1 MSKVIFKLK
10 FESPK
15 KATTKKNN
23 MYHLIYIATRDGVAL
38 NDDMKEFENNH
49 NNSSNDE
56 YVKYIADRPRSH
68 GLFAKEKEN
77 IDLKELS
84 NYMKNYDG
92 YVYRG
97 IVSLRESE
105 AIGKGFDD
113 KEQWETL
120 VRSKMRFISKQ
131 LNIQP
136 SNLGWVCAFHRE
148 SGHPHIHM
156 MMWDKSYDN
165 SKDLNKEYRKGAIP
179 KKNIE
184 AIRKELTKEIF
195 SNEIEN
201 VLSLKNV
208 YRDFLTE
215 TTKGFN
221 NSDYSKKFLELDE
234 KIDEINTKYD
244 VKKYE
249 ERLTILKKEI
259 SEHDN
264 IDYINDKYIE
274 IEELKTKIDEMNKK
288 ISMYDIRDNIKGLE
302 NEKEIIKL
310 ERELKIARSLG
321 NVDKYED
328 YIYQAKFN
336 LGIFQLQKNRK
347 ICSNKKE
354 VIKMKCDLVDLIN
367 KKKCIDIENDFNDK
381 NIKIDTI
388 DIEKL
393 SNEEVELR
401 EQYLKLKAETEHIE
415 IKDIDNLEEK
425 IFELSSEFEANKWKL
440 DEDIEEN
447 LFVIKNGI
455 EYLNKD
461 YFNEINTDL
470 DTRIKNLTDR
480 ITEQKMKPFA
490 EIEFLKKSDFNDI
503 ESTNLFELEK
513 ELNNIKNQY
522 DINKKEGALKK
533 LKSTSKNKI
542 KNDKITELED
552 KLKELELDL
561 KNSSFD
567 NIEYIKNEIL
577 QVKNEIDEEKEIQ
590 ISKDLINLQNQLD
603 LVKDELGVIDIE
615 VNDFILGDRVRG
627 KTLEEIGEMIVE
639 LQVPKEGR
647 LQYKLMPPEVK
658 AEINKI
664 TDRII
669 ELPQYK
675 KMFDGYMKSVEEL
688 TRLYTD
694 KAESIEEAKE
704 NAKDDI
710 YKRIGN
716 NILKTKKE
724 IVVDK
729 KKPDFAVQK
738 LFNNIAKLFSIN
750 TNRNEKTKLIS
761 KENSRAERKKQAQE
775 NKARGLYSEQ
785 ELE

>member
-10 FESPK
+10 FQSPNLK
-15 KATTKKNN
+15 KTKMNN
-23 MYHLIYIATRDGVAL
+23 MYHLIYIGTRDGVAL
-38 NDDMKEFENNH
+38 NDDMKEIEGDYNK
-49 NNSSNDE
+49 SANDE
-56 YVKYIADRPRSH
+56 YMKYISDRPRSH
-68 GLFAKEKEN
+68 GLFSKDNVKV
-77 IDLKELS
+77 DLKSVSET
-84 NYMKNYDG
+84 MKNYNG

-105 AIGKGFDD
+105 AIEKGFDKKDNWENLIRD
-113 KEQWETL
+113 KML
-120 VRSKMRFISKQ
+120 YISKQ
-131 LNIQP
+131 LNIP
-136 SNLGWVCAFHRE
+136 YKNLEWVGAFHRE
-148 SGHPHIHM
+148 SGHPHVHLMI
-156 MMWDKSYDN
+156 W
-165 SKDLNKEYRKGAIP
+165 NKEPEVRNIGAIP

-184 AIRKELTKEIF
+184 NIRKELTKDIF
-195 SNEIEN
+195 SNELES
-201 VLSLKNV
+201 VLSLKNI
-208 YRDFLTE
+208 YRDFLTD
-215 TTKGFN
+215 TTKGFDN
-221 NSDYSKKFLELDE
+221 TDYSKKFLEIDE
-234 KIDEINTKYD
+234 KVDEINTKYD
-244 VKKYE
+244 IKKYE

-259 SEHDN
+259 LENDN
-264 IDYINDKYIE
+264 TDYINDKHIE
-274 IEELKTKIDEMNKK
+274 IEELESKIDKMNKK

-302 NEKEIIKL
+302 NKKEIIKL
-310 ERELKIARSLG
+310 EKELKLARSLG

-328 YIYQAKFN
+328 YIYQAKLS

-381 NIKIDTI
+381 NIKIDII

-455 EYLNKD
+455 EYLNKE
-461 YFNEINTDL
+461 YFDEINTDL

-490 EIEFLKKSDFNDI
+490 EIEFLNKSDFNDI

-513 ELNNIKNQY
+513 ELNNIKKQY

-533 LKSTSKNKI
+533 LKSTSKNEI
-542 KNDKITELED
+542 KNNKIAELED

-577 QVKNEIDEEKEIQ
+577 QVKNQIDEEKEIQ

-716 NILKTKKE
+716 NILKAKKE

-738 LFNNIAKLFSIN
+738 LFNNIAKLFSVN

-785 ELE
+785 DLE